1 MYLGP
6 LLGVGLHCRVIFTSV
21 NKIETIFEEAREN
34 VKFERDSSFSVLR
47 ATFHSLERF
56 RVMLTANGNRQI
68 QVLENSKAIVM
79 AKNNVK
85 QLIVGWK

>member
-1 MYLGP
+1 
-6 LLGVGLHCRVIFTSV
+6 
-21 NKIETIFEEAREN
+21 
-34 VKFERDSSFSVLR
+34 
-47 ATFHSLERF
+47 
-56 RVMLTANGNRQI
+56 MLTANGNRQI